1 MTGIIAVGIPSRFG
15 LTGVKTAYKDENF
28 LLGEAQALNFTGD
41 GVTATLDAGVLTI
54 DVPSSGGSSVNVVDN
69 LLSTSTVDAL
79 SANQGNALDSRLNTK
94 ADLVEGKVPASQLP
108 SYVDDVLEY
117 ANLASFPTTG
127 ETGKL
132 YIALDT
138 NLIYRWTG
146 STYATTSSA
155 LALGETSATAY
166 RGDRGKAAYDHTQ
179 ATGNPHGT
187 TIGDIS
193 GLQDAIDDAAVN
205 FAAPTVNSQ
214 SGTSYTLGTVT
225 TDNNGKTY
233 LRMTSSSANTV
244 TIPSTQT
251 KPISISQRGTGTT
264 TLVAG
269 SGVTLNGA
277 LAFTAQHQTKTVIPL
292 GIGIY
297 DVVG

>member
-1 MTGIIAVGIPSRFG
+1 MANLTPVNSFDNVIRLETNTIALGGVGGIMNAQ
-15 LTGVKTAYKDENF
+15 
-28 LLGEAQALNFTGD
+28 AQALLNRTAYLK
-41 GVTATLDAGVLTI
+41 GVY
-54 DVPSSGGSSVNVVDN
+54 
-69 LLSTSTVDAL
+69 DAL
-79 SANQGNALDSRLNTK
+79 TAMIGAVDGNGIAP
-94 ADLVEGKVPASQLP
+94 LVNGKVPSANLP

-146 STYATTSSA
+146 STYASTSSNSS
-155 LALGETSATAY
+155 LALGETSETAY
-166 RGDRGKAAYDHTQ
+166 RGDRGKTAYDHSQ

-187 TIGDIS
+187 TIANIS
-193 GLQDAIDDAAVN
+193 GLQSAIDDAAVN
-205 FAAPTVNSQ
+205 FAAPTVNPQ
-214 SGTSYTLGTVT
+214 SGTAYTLGTVT

-233 LRMTSSSANTV
+233 LRMTSTSTNIV

-264 TLVAG
+264 TLAAG
-269 SGVTLNGA
+269 SGVTLNGT
-277 LAFTAQHQTKTVIPL
+277 LAFTAQHQTKTIVPVSA
-292 GIGIY
+292 GVY

>member
-1 MTGIIAVGIPSRFG
+1 MAASGQYPNELPEVLEFLVEDELIGIR
-15 LTGVKTAYKDENF
+15 
-28 LLGEAQALNFTGD
+28 D
-41 GVTATLDAGVLTI
+41 GVLFRAPTSTLPEGAAPVT
-54 DVPSSGGSSVNVVDN
+54 VVDN
-69 LLSTSTVDAL
+69 LTSTSSADAL
-79 SANQGNALDSRLNTK
+79 SAKQGKALKDEIDTK
-94 ADLVEGKVPASQLP
+94 CPLVNGKVPSANLP

-138 NLIYRWTG
+138 SLIYRWTG
-146 STYATTSSA
+146 STYASTSSNSS
-155 LALGETSATAY
+155 LALGETTTTAY
-166 RGDRGKAAYDHTQ
+166 RGDRGKTAYDHSQ
-179 ATGNPHGT
+179 ATGNPHST
-187 TIGDIS
+187 AIGDIA
-193 GLQDAIDDAAVN
+193 GLQTAIDDAAVN

-214 SGTSYTLGTVT
+214 TGTAYTVGTVT

-244 TIPSTQT
+244 TIPNTQT
-251 KPISISQRGTGTT
+251 KPISISQRGAGTT
-264 TLVAG
+264 TLAAG
-269 SGVTLNGA
+269 SGVTLNGT

-292 GIGIY
+292 GSGIY

>member
-1 MTGIIAVGIPSRFG
+1 MPRITDPSFP
-15 LTGVKTAYKDENF
+15 LATS
-28 LLGEAQALNFTGD
+28 
-41 GVTATLDAGVLTI
+41 ATLTDKVLGVFGGAAKNITLTVLKSLVSTTVENVL
-54 DVPSSGGSSVNVVDN
+54 DSNSAVN
-69 LLSTSTVDAL
+69 AL
-79 SANQGNALDSRLNTK
+79 SAAQGKALKAEIDTK
-94 ADLVEGKVPASQLP
+94 CPLVEGKVPSANLP

-117 ANLASFPTTG
+117 ANLASFPNTG

-146 STYATTSSA
+146 STYATTSTA
-155 LALGETSATAY
+155 LALGETTTTAY
-166 RGDRGKAAYDHTQ
+166 RGDRGATAYTHSQAA
-179 ATGNPHGT
+179 GNPHGT
-187 TIGDIS
+187 AIGDIA

-205 FAAPTVNSQ
+205 FAAPTVNPQ

-269 SGVTLNGA
+269 SGVTPNGT

-292 GIGIY
+292 GSGVY
-297 DVVG
+297 DIVG

>member
-1 MTGIIAVGIPSRFG
+1 MGNIIAVGIPSRFG
-15 LTGVKTAYKDENF
+15 LTGTKTAYKDENI
-28 LLGEAQALNFTGD
+28 LLGEAEAINFVGA
-41 GVTATLDAGVLTI
+41 GVAATLNAGLLTVEV
-54 DVPSSGGSSVNVVDN
+54 DGGSSINVVDN
-69 LLSTSTVDAL
+69 LASTSATDAL
-79 SANQGNALDSRLNTK
+79 SANQGNALASRLSTK

-179 ATGNPHGT
+179 AEGNPHGT

-193 GLQDAIDDAAVN
+193 GLQGAIDDAAVN
-205 FAAPTVNSQ
+205 FATPTVNSQ
-214 SGTSYTLGTVT
+214 SGTAYTLGTIT

-251 KPISISQRGTGTT
+251 KPISIRQAGTGTT
-264 TLVAG
+264 TLAAA
-269 SGVTLNGA
+269 SGVTLNGT

-292 GIGIY
+292 GSGIY